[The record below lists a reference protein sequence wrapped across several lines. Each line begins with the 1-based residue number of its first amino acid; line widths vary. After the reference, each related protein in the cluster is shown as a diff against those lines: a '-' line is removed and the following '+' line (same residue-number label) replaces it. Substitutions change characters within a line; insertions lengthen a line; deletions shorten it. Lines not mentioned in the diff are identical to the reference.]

1 MQIQFVALETKKF
14 QMLKNQKKQENL
26 IKELETKLAS
36 SNNVNKTELI
46 NMVKK
51 SALLNKQYENF
62 LVKNKFRYDII
73 L

>member
-1 MQIQFVALETKKF
+1 
-14 QMLKNQKKQENL
+14 MLKNQKKQENL

-51 SALLNKQYENF
+51 SALLTRQYEIF
-62 LVKNKFRYDII
+62 LVKNKFGYDIYSI
-73 L
+73 IESFFLQK

>member
-1 MQIQFVALETKKF
+1 MQIQFVASETKKF

-51 SALLNKQYENF
+51 SALLNKQYEKI